1 MFKHA
6 AEIFETYRLI
16 SKQMYHFTHCINVS
30 KIID

>member
-1 MFKHA
+1 MFKHV
-6 AEIFETYRLI
+6 FETYRLI